1 MIIPYWHERITK
13 GGIPL
18 LLAAERLALQRFA
31 EEIRVNIMRTIAFY
45 GEGHVGGSLSLADL
59 LAALYGREM
68 RFDPADPKNPD
79 RDKLVLSKGHCGPA
93 LYAALALM
101 GFFPAEELKTINRFG
116 TRLPSHC
123 DMNRTPGIDMS
134 TGSLGQGAS
143 TAAGIAL
150 ADKVRGRT
158 SHTYLILG
166 DGECNEGQVWEMAM
180 FAAHHKLSRL
190 IAFVDRNR
198 QQLDGLTDDILR
210 MGDLA
215 ELFRANGWNAVTID
229 GHNFEAIT
237 GAIENAKASSGAPS
251 MIILETVKGKGWAE
265 AERRVPSHYMTVSK
279 QQLEAYE
286 AVSAERIREI
296 DEALS
301 GKAGERA

>member
-1 MIIPYWHERITK
+1 MTI
-13 GGIPL
+13 L
-18 LLAAERLALQRFA
+18 
-31 EEIRVNIMRTIAFY
+31 RTIASY
-45 GEGHVGGSLSLADL
+45 GEGHVGGSLSIADL
-59 LAALYGREM
+59 LAALYGGIM
-68 RFDPADPKNPD
+68 RYDPLNPKDPD

-93 LYAALALM
+93 LYAALALK
-101 GFFPAEELKTINRFG
+101 GFFPIEELKTINRFG
-116 TRLPSHC
+116 TRFPSHC

-150 ADKVRGRT
+150 ADKVQGRT
-158 SHTYLILG
+158 SYTYLILG

-180 FAAHHKLSRL
+180 FAAHNQLSRL

-215 ELFRANGWNAVTID
+215 ALFRAHGWNAVTVD
-229 GHNFEAIT
+229 GHDFDAIA
-237 GAIENAKASSGAPS
+237 GAIGNAKASSGAPS
-251 MIILETVKGKGWAE
+251 MIILDTIKGKGWAE

-296 DEALS
+296 DKALS
-301 GKAGERA
+301 GKAGGQA

>member
-1 MIIPYWHERITK
+1 MSTISKE
-13 GGIPL
+13 GFPL
-18 LLAAERLALQRFA
+18 LLPAERLALQRFA
-31 EEIRVNIMRTIAFY
+31 EEIRVNIMRTIAAY

-59 LAALYGREM
+59 LAALYGRFM
-68 RFDPADPKNPD
+68 RYDPADPKNPD

-93 LYAALALM
+93 LYAALALK
-101 GFFPAEELKTINRFG
+101 GFFPIDELKTINRFG

-150 ADKVRGRT
+150 ADKAQGRT
-158 SHTYLILG
+158 SYTYLILG

-198 QQLDGLTDDILR
+198 QQLDGWVDNVLPL
-210 MGDLA
+210 GDLA
-215 ELFRANGWNAVTID
+215 EKWRCFGWNVQEIN
-229 GHNFEAIT
+229 GHDITAIYD
-237 GAIENAKASSGAPS
+237 AIAAAKENKGTPN
-251 MIILETVKGKGWAE
+251 MIILNTVKGNGCSFAEGVKDNHHINFRPEQMAE
-265 AERRVPSHYMTVSK
+265 ALKKAEAV
-279 QQLEAYE
+279 LEA
-286 AVSAERIREI
+286 A
-296 DEALS
+296 
-301 GKAGERA
+301 KAAPLR